1 MEKTLV
7 TSLNLIW
14 LLLVAGAL
22 AAVAWAEQRRSF
34 SRKKGTARRVGCVLL
49 VAISLFPFVSASD
62 DLIAV
67 AYLHS
72 TLQTRNG
79 WGHSAPE
86 GSKDTT
92 HTAYLARQL
101 QSLENLQVA
110 AFFKLFFSL
119 CYFGLVFLALTVS
132 HARHLPSQ
140 SSRAPP
146 STLLT
151 A

>member
-7 TSLNLIW
+7 TALNLIW
-14 LLLVAGAL
+14 LLLVAVAL
-22 AAVAWAEQRRSF
+22 TVVAWAEQRRSL
-34 SRKKGTARRVGCVLL
+34 SRRKGTARRVGSVLL

-86 GSKDTT
+86 GSKDTGY
-92 HTAYLARQL
+92 TAYLARQL

-110 AFFKLFFSL
+110 AFFTLFFSL
-119 CYFGLVFLALTVS
+119 CYFGLVFLALAAS
-132 HARHLPSQ
+132 HVRHLPSR

-146 STLLT
+146 SNPVT